1 MQILFKIV
9 ILQKFALIAGK
20 HQWWSLFLIK
30 LQDWIISNPYCN
42 SLVCLVL
49 ILEIISKAMWNCISD
64 YLFSWLACKSL
75 LNRFSVLIIYTMS
88 PSNLFSAYSCFPRF
102 SWSRYFRIRVLKGPG
117 FSVSR
122 FFWVRVQGPGPES
135 GSRSNDQY
143 FSLKL
148 REPFYNF
155 FQNVWGPFSNNS
167 SGKISKTD
175 VFQGQILLIKKRW
188 KSLIWLYEYRSLNLQ
203 RSQAWSF

>member
-1 MQILFKIV
+1 MQILFKIGN
-9 ILQKFALIAGK
+9 LQKFALITGK
-20 HQWWSLFLIK
+20 HLWWSLFLIK
-30 LQDWIISNPYCN
+30 LQDWIILNPYCN

-148 REPFYNF
+148 REPFTF
-155 FQNVWGPFSNNS
+155 FSRTFGDLFLTTHLERFRKQMFF
-167 SGKISKTD
+167 KDK
-175 VFQGQILLIKKRW
+175 FCLLRNDEKV
-188 KSLIWLYEYRSLNLQ
+188 
-203 RSQAWSF
+203 